1 MKQYVDLDEKVTYT
15 NCGDREII
23 VRTRT
28 IADILDEVCES
39 YTPLEAWEIKDEEAD
54 D

>member
-1 MKQYVDLDEKVTYT
+1 MKQYVDLDETVTYID
-15 NCGDREII
+15 CQDKEII

-39 YTPLEAWEIKDEEAD
+39 YTPLEVWEIKEEED